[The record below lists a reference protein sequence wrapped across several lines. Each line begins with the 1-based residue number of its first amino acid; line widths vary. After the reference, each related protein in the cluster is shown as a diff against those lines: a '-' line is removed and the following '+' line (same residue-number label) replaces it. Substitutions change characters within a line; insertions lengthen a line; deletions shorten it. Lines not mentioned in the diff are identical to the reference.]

1 MKAVP
6 EQDRFLGNKWKRRE
20 HILGIQT
27 RSSVEEM

>member
-6 EQDRFLGNKWKRRE
+6 EQNRLLGNKWKRRE

-27 RSSVEEM
+27 RSLVEDM